1 MKCIGKFKFKGLEKR
16 DGGVFTNAQGKE
28 ITYKESYALKVDE
41 NIDNV
46 IYDRVFKV
54 ATDSALLDSLAQL
67 KPYQEFTLELDVIIY
82 RNSIRLVPVAIK

>member
-16 DGGVFTNAQGKE
+16 DGGVFRNSEGKE

-41 NIDNV
+41 NIDDV

-54 ATDSALLDSLAQL
+54 PIDSALLTSLSQL
-67 KPYQEFTLELDVIIY
+67 KPYQEFTLEFDVIIY